1 LNLFLL
7 IFIFFALMFDKLN
20 IFFYLILS
28 SVCHEA
34 GHILACIVCGHKPQV
49 KASIFGLS
57 LSNYPEEKTKKTFV
71 LICGPLVNFIF
82 IIMSCLFLMDKF
94 GLNIYVFLCVN
105 IVVFLVNML
114 PVSFLDGG
122 QLVQNF
128 VPDNRIIRMLDKLS
142 VVIFAMSVFILTNNL
157 IYSVLSVVLFCLY
170 YYINKINLRL

>member
-1 LNLFLL
+1 
-7 IFIFFALMFDKLN
+7 
-20 IFFYLILS
+20 
-28 SVCHEA
+28 
-34 GHILACIVCGHKPQV
+34 
-49 KASIFGLS
+49 
-57 LSNYPEEKTKKTFV
+57 
-71 LICGPLVNFIF
+71 
-82 IIMSCLFLMDKF
+82 MDKF